1 MKVDVRLVAATNQD
15 LPERIARGCFRQ
27 DLYDRLAVLEVHLPP
42 LRERGEDLALLA
54 RHFAQE
60 AARRYG
66 QSVPLEFST
75 AAWLCLEAYSWPGNV
90 RELKNAVTRAVL
102 LHRGWRICQ
111 EDIQLASRGGPGGP
125 GQGGANG
132 VRAAVRPSRGRL
144 EELLDEERGNISVL
158 SRRLGVCTKTMY
170 RWLRSANI
178 DLMHFRMDLS

>member
-1 MKVDVRLVAATNQD
+1 AATNQD
-15 LPERIARGCFRQ
+15 LQKRIARGWFRQ
-27 DLYDRLAVLEVHLPP
+27 DLYDRLAVLEIHLPP
-42 LRERGEDLALLA
+42 LRARGEDILLLT

-60 AARRYG
+60 VARRHG
-66 QSVPLEFST
+66 RTGPLVFT
-75 AAWLCLEAYSWPGNV
+75 AAAWHCLEAHSWPGNV

-111 EDIQLASRGGPGGP
+111 EDIQLASRAAPGEP
-125 GQGGANG
+125 GHSGASG
-132 VRAAVRPSRGRL
+132 VGVAVRPSRRRL

-178 DLMHFRMDLS
+178 DLMNLRRGAPLALS